1 MGNRAKWYSVNYMYL
16 CYKELLILY
25 MKNVIPILCRN
36 MSHPCNKC
44 RTLSRIVAFLRLPTW
59 EGYPIN
65 QAQVLLSCD
74 KALPDAFPVPVL
86 LEQPA
91 HDAFRVHLVSDF
103 VQFLF
108 ASLQQRVEISPA

>member
-1 MGNRAKWYSVNYMYL
+1 MGNRAKRYFINYMYL
-16 CYKELLILY
+16 YYIELLILY
-25 MKNVIPILCRN
+25 IKNVIPILCRN
-36 MSHPCNKC
+36 MSHSCNTS
-44 RTLSRIVAFLRLPTW
+44 RNLSRIVAFLRLPTR

-91 HDAFRVHLVSDF
+91 HDAFRVHLVSDS
-103 VQFLF
+103 VRPLF
-108 ASLQQRVEISPA
+108 ATLQQRVEISHA